1 MDLSELGNARLWDNL
16 IAKANQIDTGVFT
29 PYEREFVANMI
40 YRDEKDRPMWSP
52 SRKQYNL
59 LHTII
64 NKVY

>member
-16 IAKANQIDTGVFT
+16 IAKANQIDAGVFT
-29 PYEREFVANMI
+29 DYEREFVANMLF
-40 YRDEKDRPMWSP
+40 RNEDRPMWSP